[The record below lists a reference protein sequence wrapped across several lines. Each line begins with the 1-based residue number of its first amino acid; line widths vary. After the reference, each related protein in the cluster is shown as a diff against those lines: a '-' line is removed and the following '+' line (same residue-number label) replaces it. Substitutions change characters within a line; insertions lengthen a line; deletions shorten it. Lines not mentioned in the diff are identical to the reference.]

1 MAQDGTTR
9 HDAGWGAGLGG
20 FVRNTGYVPIEEKRA
35 TSFGRVAGSYD
46 QVRPGPAAAAVDWLV
61 PAGCAVAVDLA
72 AGTGLFT
79 RALEGP
85 GADVVP
91 VEPGGTIRG
100 ALPAPPPRPPALP

>member
-61 PAGCAVAVDLA
+61 PAGGAGAGDLA
-72 AGTGLFT
+72 AGAGLFT
-79 RALEGP
+79 RALGRR
-85 GADVVP
+85 GADVGP
-91 VEPGGTIRG
+91 AEPAGRMRGGLAG
-100 ALPAPPPRPPALP
+100 